1 MFSGSFTPFPACTLE
16 RKGGGQERQQQ
27 KLNNTRS
34 IQCNPADE
42 RLPEEGDTVNTKI
55 LLTVGIALS
64 VSAFAQTNRQ
74 TTTVVETVSPTPIFR
89 VNVVSRSV
97 QAVNYRHR
105 SGATKLDFAGTDL
118 MPSANGEAKV
128 NSKRGSIEIEAEFGN
143 LERPTTFGNE
153 YLTYVLWAI
162 SPEGR
167 AVNVG
172 EVLVGDNHRSKVNVT
187 TDLQAFALIVTA
199 EPYYAV
205 RQPSNAVVLENVVRD
220 DTRGTT
226 EAVNAKYE
234 LMERG
239 GYIPTGYKF
248 DPVVLNA
255 RLPLEFFEARN
266 ALRIA
271 QSEGAEQYASDSY
284 QHAVQLMNN
293 ADEYATSRHI
303 EGKRLIA
310 VSREAVQTSEDAREI
325 AVKKLDE
332 MRLANERLASS
343 DAQEQS
349 QAQADDA
356 MRQRDRAQSDTAN
369 ALAAKTQAESDMQ
382 NAQSAKA
389 QAESDAAKAR
399 ADAADAQSATAKA
412 KSDMADSQASSANAV
427 SAAQADAEQS
437 RLAAQQAQQTAQQAE
452 TDKAAMRTRLSVQL
466 NEILQT
472 RDSARGLI
480 VSMSDVLFDTGKYSL
495 KPGAREKLAKV
506 AGILLAY
513 PGLDI
518 AVGGYTDNVGGDDMN
533 QTLSENRASSV
544 RDYLVQQG
552 VSRNSVS
559 ARGFGNTLPV
569 ASNDNSSGRQQN
581 RRVELLVSGEAIG
594 QPTNATTGS
603 LR

>member
-1 MFSGSFTPFPACTLE
+1 M
-16 RKGGGQERQQQ
+16 
-27 KLNNTRS
+27 
-34 IQCNPADE
+34 
-42 RLPEEGDTVNTKI
+42 NTKI

-74 TTTVVETVSPTPIFR
+74 TTMVVETVSPTPIFR
-89 VNVVSRSV
+89 VNVVSRRV

-518 AVGGYTDNVGGDDMN
+518 AVGGYTDNVGSDEMN
-533 QTLSENRASSV
+533 QTLSENRAGSV
-544 RDYLVQQG
+544 CDYLVQQG
-552 VSRNSVS
+552 VLRNSVS
-559 ARGFGNTLPV
+559 ARGFGNTSPV
-569 ASNDNSSGRQQN
+569 ATNDNSSGRQQN

-594 QPTNATTGS
+594 SPVNATTGN
-603 LR
+603 LQ

>member
-1 MFSGSFTPFPACTLE
+1 MKT
-16 RKGGGQERQQQ
+16 
-27 KLNNTRS
+27 KL
-34 IQCNPADE
+34 
-42 RLPEEGDTVNTKI
+42 

-74 TTTVVETVSPTPIFR
+74 TTMVVEPMSPAPTFR
-89 VNVVSRSV
+89 VNVISRNV
-97 QAVNYRHR
+97 QAVNYEHR
-105 SGATKLDFAGTDL
+105 SGASKLDFVGTDL

-128 NSKRGSIEIEAEFGN
+128 NSKRGSIEIDAEFGD
-143 LERPTTFGNE
+143 LQGPTTFGTE

-167 AVNVG
+167 AVNLG
-172 EVLVGDNHRSKVNVT
+172 EVLVGDNHRSKLRVT

-205 RQPSNAVVLENVVRD
+205 RQPSNAVVLENVVRES
-220 DTRGTT
+220 TKGTT

-293 ADEYATSRHI
+293 ADEYATRKHI
-303 EGKRLIA
+303 DSKPLIA
-310 VSREAVQTSEDAREI
+310 VSREAVQTSEDARAI

-332 MRLANERLASS
+332 IGLANERQASS
-343 DAQEQS
+343 DSQARS
-349 QAQADDA
+349 QAQADHA
-356 MRQRDRAQSDTAN
+356 IRQKDQAQSD
-369 ALAAKTQAESDMQ
+369 AAVAQAARAQAEFDAQ
-382 NAQSAKA
+382 NARTART

-399 ADAADAQSATAKA
+399 ADAADAQSATAQA
-412 KSDMADSQASSANAV
+412 QSDMASNQASSATAL
-427 SAAQADAEQS
+427 SAAQADADQS
-437 RLAAQQAQQTAQQAE
+437 RSDAQAAQQTAQQAE
-452 TDKAAMRTRLSVQL
+452 TDKAAMRTRLSEQL
-466 NEILQT
+466 NLILET

-518 AVGGYTDNVGGDDMN
+518 AVGGYTDNVGGDAMN
-533 QTLSENRASSV
+533 QTLSENRAGSV
-544 RDYLVQQG
+544 RDYLVQEG
-552 VSRNSVS
+552 VATNSVS
-559 ARGFGNTLPV
+559 AQGFGNTLPV
-569 ASNDNSSGRQQN
+569 ASNDNASGRQQN
-581 RRVELLVSGEAIG
+581 RRVELLVSGDAIG
-594 QPTNATTGS
+594 TPVNATTGS